1 MNKVQA
7 ILSEIIG
14 SPPARGRKPA
24 SIHATVTRELEDADV
39 QKLHDMNFGDLGS
52 RASPLKKLKHSHH
65 NLARLVADGVREEE
79 ISAVTGYSSSYI
91 SSIKHDPAF
100 LQLVAYYTEQK
111 GQVYLDV
118 HQRLSTLSLD
128 AVDELQSRMAEQPE
142 VFQNRELKEIAEM
155 GLDRVGFGKATRVDH
170 NHTVALVDPAQIARM
185 KSDLRSRSNVAPL
198 ITADYTSSDQGS
210 EIRGAGNESTLAPP
224 QGPAE
229 RKGTGPHLPDE
240 SSESPQEDGGVS

>member
-1 MNKVQA
+1 MTSVSA
-7 ILSEIIG
+7 ILNEIIK
-14 SPPARGRKPA
+14 PPSARGRKPTPTHA
-24 SIHATVTRELEDADV
+24 SISRELEDADV
-39 QKLHDMNFGDLGS
+39 QKLHNVAFGDLGS

-91 SSIKHDPAF
+91 SAIKHDPAF
-100 LQLVAYYTEQK
+100 EQLVVYYTEQK
-111 GQVYLDV
+111 GAVYLDV

-128 AVDELQSRMAEQPE
+128 AVDELQSRLAETPE
-142 VFQNRELKEIAEM
+142 TFQNRELKELAEM

-198 ITADYTSSDQGS
+198 ITGNQGPVLG
-210 EIRGAGNESTLAPP
+210 ETIIEGTLAETS
-224 QGPAE
+224 Q
-229 RKGTGPHLPDE
+229 
-240 SSESPQEDGGVS
+240 SEGLEGEGVSVSEQSPEVPTADGGV